1 MTNCHILSQANN
13 KDSVFNKPTILL
25 PELGWL
31 QGQPFF
37 FEGEETESHGT
48 VCAGR
53 ENAQNALL
61 GRWAEPDNEETS
73 PSQKH

>member
-1 MTNCHILSQANN
+1 MDH
-13 KDSVFNKPTILL
+13 VFIKPNILL

-37 FEGEETESHGT
+37 SEGEETESCGT

-53 ENAQNALL
+53 ENAQNASL
-61 GRWAEPDNEETS
+61 GRWAEPW
-73 PSQKH
+73 